1 MSKRIG
7 NYSAV
12 EHRKDKGGGMR
23 AVWWFLRDVYNVS
36 YQKTMLEKKKKPVK
50 EYLNFLFEHF

>member
-7 NYSAV
+7 NYSAA

-23 AVWWFLRDVYNVS
+23 AVWWFLRDAYNVS
-36 YQKTMLEKKKKPVK
+36 YQKTMLEKKQKTCQRVSKFS
-50 EYLNFLFEHF
+50 L